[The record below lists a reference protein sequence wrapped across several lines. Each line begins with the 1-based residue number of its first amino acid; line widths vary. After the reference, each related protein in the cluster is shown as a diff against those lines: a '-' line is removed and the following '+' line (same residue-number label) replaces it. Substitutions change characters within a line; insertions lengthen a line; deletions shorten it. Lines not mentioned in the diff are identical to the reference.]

1 MHRRVLVLF
10 SFVAAPCILGALAAA
25 CFPDYEI
32 AEGPLPGADGGAP
45 LDSDSDGASP
55 PGDGNGMAPAD
66 GNVPPRDAP
75 PRDGN
80 APPPQ
85 DGGPPPPPADA
96 AVPPVL
102 QQLVPAGSF
111 AYRNP
116 SDTSTTAA
124 TLSHAFYLDQ
134 TELTVGVLRAW
145 VAAQKP
151 VPCVAGDAGAKPC
164 TLDPG
169 GPYEQTIQW
178 DPRWNTFASD
188 ELYKDSNGN
197 CSGLSQPFDT
207 AAGTYQYPDDRLP
220 ATCINWYIAA
230 SLCWFAGQKRLPTQ
244 VEWQYEATGRGAG
257 RTYPWGDTPVPSDCT
272 LAVWNDGNTQSY
284 DGCNF
289 PLDVGS
295 NDGGGASIDGVWDM
309 AGSVHEWTW
318 DWYDSTY
325 PNAWPTDYAGL
336 PGDAGN
342 LQKPVRG
349 GGWASDVDDLP
360 ALHLYI
366 VDNGPNGS
374 GTYAY
379 DDVGVR
385 CAKTKL

>member
-1 MHRRVLVLF
+1 MHRRAFVLF
-10 SFVAAPCILGALAAA
+10 SLLAAPSALGAVAVA
-25 CFPDYEI
+25 CFPDYGI
-32 AEGPLPGADGGAP
+32 VTGPLPGTDG
-45 LDSDSDGASP
+45 SSP
-55 PGDGNGMAPAD
+55 GVDGNEPPAD
-66 GNVPPRDAP
+66 GRVPPGADGAVNP
-75 PRDGN
+75 DGN
-80 APPPQ
+80 TPHDGALPPT
-85 DGGPPPPPADA
+85 DGGPPPPTDASFPPAA
-96 AVPPVL
+96 
-102 QQLVPAGSF
+102 QQLIPAGSF

-116 SDTSTTAA
+116 NDTTTTQA
-124 TLSHAFYLDQ
+124 TLTHAYYMDQ

-151 VPCVAGDAGAKPC
+151 VPCTGTTPC

-169 GPYEQTIQW
+169 GPYAQTILW
-178 DPRWNTFASD
+178 DPRWNTYASD
-188 ELYKDSNGN
+188 ELYKDLNGN
-197 CSGLSQPFDT
+197 CNGLSQPFDT
-207 AAGTYQYPDDRLP
+207 ANGTYVGADDRAP

-257 RTYPWGDTPVPSDCT
+257 RTYPWGDTPAPTDCT
-272 LAVWNDGNTQSY
+272 LAVWNDGNTSNY
-284 DGCNF
+284 NGCNF

-325 PNAWPTDYAGL
+325 PSSWPNDYAGL

-342 LQKPVRG
+342 TLEKPIRG
-349 GGWASDVDDLP
+349 GGWASDIGDLP
-360 ALHLYI
+360 ALHIYVI
-366 VDNGPNGS
+366 DNGPTGS

-379 DDVGVR
+379 NDVGVR
-385 CAKTKL
+385 CVQTKL